1 MDMSGMHMGG
11 ALGGMQMGNS
21 VSNPFLQKVF
31 WAIVGAAIGCVVVIN
46 AFEKILCYRRL
57 RAFINH
63 DPSPSK
69 PKAIFPRIVAT
80 ITALLREPAW
90 FSFSIRLPRFQLW
103 TTPIL
108 GRTLL
113 VGAEFALVLVL
124 CFYQLDPHDQWQWE
138 DIGYRTGFIATA
150 QLPLIV
156 LLAGKRNIIG
166 YLAGLS
172 HERLNWLHRWTAR
185 ILFVTVTIHMG
196 FWFTDWAR
204 YDYIRVKLTT
214 DAIVKRG
221 FAAWCI
227 LLWIVLS
234 TFAPA
239 RRWNYELFV
248 VQHVIT
254 FIGFF
259 VAVFLH
265 LPSQL
270 RVWVWVSI
278 GVFLFDRCFR
288 ALVAISINLSVHSR
302 GRWRISWGSKATF
315 EPVVP
320 DMTRIIIQN
329 PPVKQWKAGQ
339 HMFLSCQSVA
349 PLQSHPFTI
358 ASLPQDGRLEFLV
371 KSKKG
376 GTQRLFRYAEKSLK
390 LPLSKKDPDQGHKGV
405 VSLEGPYGEIRP
417 LRQFDSVFLI
427 AGGSGSTFTIPLA
440 REIVSCWTSCF
451 AANLDS
457 ATVSRWKRSLG
468 ANLGSGAVT
477 RYIRFI
483 WVIKSRKQYS
493 WFSDQILRM
502 AEDIHR
508 LKEEGHDVEVDIRIY
523 VTCEDP
529 LEATPTEKTGFTD
542 VGVVNSEVEDITCGA
557 SLSST
562 AKLPTVVE
570 KRRESTRSASITSRT
585 ENAVSIGCGLGGTC
599 CCRKT
604 PEDEDEDKDEIFSL
618 PWQCTCNG
626 ASTNIGER
634 SLFKKA
640 LTDRPLTPTHT
651 SAHPHVTLLCGRP
664 HSKDLIRETLEQAL
678 GESAVVVCGPQEM
691 LIDVRQSVVSLSDER
706 AVHKGTGAQGVYL
719 HTEAFEF

>member
-11 ALGGMQMGNS
+11 ALGGMHMGKS

-31 WAIVGAAIGCVVVIN
+31 WAAVGAAIGCAVLIN
-46 AFEKILCYRRL
+46 VFEKILCYRRF

-69 PKAIFPRIVAT
+69 PKATFPRIVAT

-90 FSFSIRLPRFQLW
+90 FTFSVRFPRLRHW
-103 TTPIL
+103 TTPVL
-108 GRTLL
+108 GRALL
-113 VGAEFALVLVL
+113 VGAEFALVLAL

-150 QLPLIV
+150 QLPLTI

-204 YDYIRVKLTT
+204 YNYIRVKLTT
-214 DAIVKRG
+214 DAIVKKG
-221 FAAWCI
+221 FAAWCV

-234 TFAPA
+234 TLAPA

-270 RVWVWVSI
+270 RVWVWVSVGI
-278 GVFLFDRCFR
+278 FLFDYCIR
-288 ALVAISINLSVHSR
+288 ALMAISINLSVHSR
-302 GRWRISWGSKATF
+302 GWWRISWGSTATF
-315 EPVVP
+315 ELLAS
-320 DMTRIIIQN
+320 DMTRVIIEN
-329 PPVKQWKAGQ
+329 PPIKHWSAGQ

-358 ASLPQDGRLEFLV
+358 ASLPQDGRLEFLI

-376 GTQRLFRYAEKSLK
+376 GTKRFLRYAERNSR
-390 LPLSKKDPDQGHKGV
+390 LPLSKKDPVQGHEGV

-427 AGGSGSTFTIPLA
+427 AGGSGSTFTVPLA
-440 REIVSCWTSCF
+440 REIVACWTSCF
-451 AANLDS
+451 AANLGPG
-457 ATVSRWKRSLG
+457 TVSRWKKDLA
-468 ANLGSGAVT
+468 ANLTSSAVT

-483 WVIKSRKQYS
+483 WVIKSRKQYG
-493 WFSDQILRM
+493 WFSDEICRM
-502 AEDIHR
+502 VEDVHR
-508 LKEEGHDVEVDIRIY
+508 LKEVGHDVEIDIRIY

-529 LEATPTEKTGFTD
+529 LEATQTEKTGFAD
-542 VGVVNSEVEDITCGA
+542 VGVVYSEVEDINSDA
-557 SLSST
+557 SLDST
-562 AKLPTVVE
+562 TKSPPVLE
-570 KRRESTRSASITSRT
+570 NRKGSTRSASITSKA
-585 ENAVSIGCGLGGTC
+585 ENAGSIGCGQDGTC
-599 CCRKT
+599 CCRKF
-604 PEDEDEDKDEIFSL
+604 PEDEDEISSL

-626 ASTNIGER
+626 GSSNIGER
-634 SLFKKA
+634 SLSKKT
-640 LTDRPLTPTHT
+640 LTDKPSTPTGT
-651 SAHPHVTLLCGRP
+651 STHPRVALLCGRP
-664 HSKDLIRETLEQAL
+664 HSKDLVRETLEQAL

-706 AVHKGTGAQGVYL
+706 AVHKGTGAQGVWL